1 MITQHRERIRNG
13 VERSFALLRMTS
25 GLSGARKSQPLR
37 RNLMGDACA
46 RESFVSNFPAMTW
59 RKRTLLLCAFLSA
72 FAFSAWSQDATDS
85 DAVRPSGV
93 SGPVR
98 KAKAVTARDTDDA
111 DAESQ
116 SARKTKS
123 SKSSHASSHRKRAK
137 AKEDSEDTIPAP
149 TQFTPEGIPK
159 TSAASVIVVDA
170 NSGKI
175 LYEKNPDQIRP
186 AASTQKLLTALIVA
200 ESGFLDRPVT
210 VQSVDPMCDPVKLN
224 IKPGDTYQRIDLLR
238 ALLVKSPNDV
248 ARCLARDNAG
258 SVEAFAEIMN
268 RRAQQLGA
276 VHSHFVNP
284 NGLPVPGQYSSARD
298 LSLIA
303 RAAYAN
309 PTIRSIVCLPQ
320 LVFRY
325 ANGRTR
331 ELQNTNRLLKQ
342 IPYCNGMKTGYTDA
356 AGKCLIASGTRPG
369 KDVIVVVLGD
379 SSSRVWR
386 DASALLNWGLLM

>member
-1 MITQHRERIRNG
+1 
-13 VERSFALLRMTS
+13 MTS

-309 PTIRSIVCLPQ
+309 ATIRSIVCLPQ

>member
-1 MITQHRERIRNG
+1 M
-13 VERSFALLRMTS
+13 M
-25 GLSGARKSQPLR
+25 
-37 RNLMGDACA
+37 
-46 RESFVSNFPAMTW
+46 W
-59 RKRTLLLCAFLSA
+59 RKRIFFLCALVSI
-72 FAFSAWSQDATDS
+72 FALNAWSQDAADS
-85 DAVRPSGV
+85 QAVRPSGV
-93 SGPVR
+93 AGPVR
-98 KAKAVTARDTDDA
+98 KAKAVTAKDTEDA
-111 DAESQ
+111 DVGATP
-116 SARKTKS
+116 ARKTKT
-123 SKSSHASSHRKRAK
+123 SKSTHTASHRVRAK
-137 AKEDSEDTIPAP
+137 AKETEEAIPAP
-149 TQFTPEGIPK
+149 TDFTPEGIPK
-159 TSAASVIVVDA
+159 TSAQSVIVVDA

-175 LYEKNPDQIRP
+175 LYEKNADQIRP
-186 AASTQKLLTALIVA
+186 PASTQKLLTALVVA

-210 VQSVDPMCDPVKLN
+210 VQPTDTMAEPVKLN
-224 IKPGDTYQRIDLLR
+224 IKAGDTYQRIDLLR

-258 SVEAFAEIMN
+258 SIEAFAEVMN
-268 RRAQQLGA
+268 RRALQLGA

-309 PTIRSIVCLPQ
+309 STIRSIVCLPQ

-331 ELQNTNRLLKQ
+331 ELENTNKLLRRL
-342 IPYCNGMKTGYTDA
+342 PYCNGMKTGYTDA